1 MGDAVAQMNQTLMNE
16 TKLTQVMDP
25 STYAYKDG
33 DTNKNGFTC
42 PWPNQKGF
50 SSVIN
55 SILI

>member
-1 MGDAVAQMNQTLMNE
+1 MGDAVPQLNSTLMND
-16 TKLTQVMDP
+16 TGLKQVLDP

-55 SILI
+55 